1 MSRESCPALCLQT
14 TPRNSFLLTSGQE
27 EGQRRLKV
35 TPAPQPPGTLLVS
48 SRGTDRALE
57 GQGWARMCLV
67 SSLRTVGQLGLAQ
80 WPGLSVCLCP
90 QTFLVAKGAGLPPA
104 AAKWGSLF
112 SPSALTSAPSCICL
126 QAPLT
131 VCSGDGVRDAFRASP
146 PRVYYKAPSEPQ
158 HPHHCGNSDLNTV
171 KQ

>member
-1 MSRESCPALCLQT
+1 M
-14 TPRNSFLLTSGQE
+14 
-27 EGQRRLKV
+27 

-67 SSLRTVGQLGLAQ
+67 SSLRMVGHLGLAQ
-80 WPGLSVCLCP
+80 WPGLSVCPCP
-90 QTFLVAKGAGLPPA
+90 QTFLVAKGVGLPPA

-146 PRVYYKAPSEPQ
+146 PRVYYKAPAEPQ
-158 HPHHCGNSDLNTV
+158 RPHRCGNSDLNTV